1 MRNSDFENW
10 VLSSKPSL
18 ISTARSMM
26 GVVPQMHQTP
36 SIIEEHEMRATQ
48 MDVFSRLMADRIIYF
63 ASEVTDETCSVV
75 NAQLLY
81 LTSVDPDSK
90 ITIYI
95 DSPGGSCS
103 SGLGLIETIGFIQP
117 KVETINM
124 GLAASMGSLLLMAGS
139 KGMRRS
145 LPGSRVLIHQPSVS
159 GVKGTADQIKIEADE
174 IMKCKKELF
183 SFISARTGQPYEKI
197 VADAKDDFWLT
208 AQEALDYGCIDEIIK
223 IDWTKK

>member
-10 VLSSKPSL
+10 VLSSKRPSL

-26 GVVPQMHQTP
+26 GSVPQMHQTP

-81 LTSVDPDSK
+81 LTSVDPNSK

-139 KGMRRS
+139 KGMRHS
-145 LPGSRVLIHQPSVS
+145 LPGSRVLIHQPS
-159 GVKGTADQIKIEADE
+159 GGAKGTADEVMVEAQE
-174 IMKCKKELF
+174 LMKYKKELF
-183 SFISARTGQPYEKI
+183 EFISARTGQPYEKI
-197 VADAKDDFWLT
+197 VADAKNDFWLT